1 MVSVGSAEYGS
12 IGPYRIVRRLG
23 FGRKSEVLLATRLF
37 PGNFERRV
45 VIKRLL
51 ARCEDDPGRQAVLAA
66 EALAY
71 ARVAHPAIVQ
81 LFDFFS
87 HEGHLALV
95 LEYVDG
101 LSLAKLLEGLRIRRE
116 PLSDGCALFIASRV
130 FAALAAAHA
139 AKDPR
144 TGEPTPVIH
153 RDVSPSNVLVPWDG
167 FVKLGD
173 FDLSKVIGV
182 SSDTLSGLMKGTYG
196 YMAPEQVTGDPVTP
210 RTDVYTGCL
219 VLRELLLSRPT
230 FDEKL
235 PELELLTSMVQ
246 SRLAPIETLRAGIP
260 RRLADAMARGLAR
273 DPEQRTLTAAEMVD
287 VLRSHADMEIA
298 HAELIGRLERVRPLE
313 SRESRGSIAQ
323 SAPTPAIGVPSVR
336 PPSPS
341 QPPRSSRPSSSRWSL
356 RTPRT
361 MSFSPLESLPPV
373 EREPGASKAHRRD
386 RAFSLPA
393 LLTAGT
399 VLALAFALGSSFKAP
414 APGAAPPA
422 DLVAA
427 TPTPPATPPQ
437 TIVVPAVVAPTPT
450 PAVVPAPAPAL
461 ASASVSS
468 GTILAPP
475 AARHHRI
482 WIDGEVA
489 VWSNG
494 SSLSVPCGPHVVRIG
509 SGGVSQSIEV
519 PCGGRVALT
528 ASGTASTR

>member
-1 MVSVGSAEYGS
+1 MVGSAESGS

-51 ARCEDDPGRQAVLAA
+51 ARCEDDPERQAVLAA

-95 LEYVDG
+95 LEYIDG

-116 PLSDGCALFIASRV
+116 PLSDGVALFIASRV
-130 FAALAAAHA
+130 FAALAAAHS

-144 TGEPTPVIH
+144 TGEVTPVIH

-210 RTDVYTGCL
+210 RTDVYAGCL
-219 VLRELLLSRPT
+219 VLRELLLARPT

-260 RRLADAMARGLAR
+260 LRLADAMARGLAR
-273 DPEQRTLTAAEMVD
+273 DPEQRTLTAAEMVE

-298 HAELIGRLERVRPLE
+298 HAELIGRLERVRPM
-313 SRESRGSIAQ
+313 ESRGLLSQ
-323 SAPTPAIGVPSVR
+323 SAPTPAHGTPATGGPASRDPSGSHR
-336 PPSPS
+336 
-341 QPPRSSRPSSSRWSL
+341 SRWSFH
-356 RTPRT
+356 TPRT
-361 MSFSPLESLPPV
+361 MAFSPLESLPPV
-373 EREPGASKAHRRD
+373 EQEPGSSKAHRRE
-386 RAFSLPA
+386 RPVSLPVA
-393 LLTAGT
+393 VGVGAFLVVAFTLGT
-399 VLALAFALGSSFKAP
+399 SLKAP
-414 APGAAPPA
+414 APAPAAELVAPPE
-422 DLVAA
+422 
-427 TPTPPATPPQ
+427 P
-437 TIVVPAVVAPTPT
+437 VPLLIAPSAPV
-450 PAVVPAPAPAL
+450 VVPAPAAAPASSPPVAPRAAPRP
-461 ASASVSS
+461 ASTL
-468 GTILAPP
+468 GTIIAPA

-482 WIDGEVA
+482 WVDGEVA
-489 VWSNG
+489 VWSAG
-494 SSLSVPCGPHVVRIG
+494 SALSVPCGPHVVRIG
-509 SGGVSQSIEV
+509 SAGASQSVDV
-519 PCGGRVALT
+519 PCGGRVLLGTTPGKT
-528 ASGTASTR
+528 AAGAK